1 MEQKPLILVYK
12 EVEEDLIKA
21 INKGMNAGLPI
32 FTLEPLVRLVLK
44 EAQAQIEVERAKAA
58 ASSTQE
64 KTNETAES

>member
-1 MEQKPLILVYK
+1 MEQKPLILIYK

-21 INKGMNAGLPI
+21 INKGMTAGLPI

-64 KTNETAES
+64 KTNETTES